1 MKVIFNN
8 MYVQLFKFDSLRK
21 FSSFITGQDDIDNV
35 SLDETY
41 GDYYY
46 SYVFYDSLSK
56 KKLYLVRFL
65 SDENDPKNLHLLIW
79 QAKKVFG
86 FHTGRKLFLL
96 DESHNVIDSI
106 NLLCPLVGLYVTS
119 GQNLLILEEAAFKVV
134 DSTGEI
140 LEGEQVDFIN
150 NFKLEAKHLILDTES
165 GKRVF
170 DLRHL

>member
-1 MKVIFNN
+1 MKLIFNN
-8 MYVQLFKFDSLRK
+8 MYVQLFRFDSLNK
-21 FSSFITGQDDIDNV
+21 FSSFIKQDDIDNV
-35 SLDETY
+35 SLDETS

-56 KKLYLVRFL
+56 KKLYSVYFL
-65 SDENDPKNLHLLIW
+65 SDENDPKNLYLLIW

-86 FHTGRKLFLL
+86 FHTGHKLFLL
-96 DESHNVIDSI
+96 DELHNVIGST
-106 NLLCPLVGLYVTS
+106 NLLCPLVGLYVTA

-134 DSTGEI
+134 NSVGEI
-140 LEGEQVDFIN
+140 LKEEQVDFIN
-150 NFKLEAKHLILDTES
+150 NFELKDQFLMLNTDG